1 MRVLSIVLLPIFLL
15 TGCAELSTPSVQTVR
30 VMTQLNGQ
38 PVAGATC
45 ELKNNNGSWVVKT
58 PGQLTIPGAFDELIV
73 TCKKDGLSDG
83 AARVESRYKGNV
95 FRDVLG
101 GRGVVAL
108 LDHTTGAAY
117 EYPLEL
123 SILMGNTTQRIAAHA
138 ATASPNSSSTPAT
151 SVQSP
156 VTMPATQGPAL
167 APAPALLAPAPA
179 PAPAP
184 VTPSMPV
191 APVAPKMSL
200 DDAVKK
206 CAELGFI
213 PGTELSGSCA
223 LKLSR

>member
-1 MRVLSIVLLPIFLL
+1 MRVLSILLLSIFLM
-15 TGCAELSTPSVQTVR
+15 TGCAELSAPSVQTVQ
-30 VMTQLNGQ
+30 VTTQLNGQ
-38 PVAGATC
+38 QVAGATC
-45 ELKNNNGSWVVKT
+45 ELKNNNGRWVVKT

-73 TCKKDGLSDG
+73 TCKKEGLNDGVS
-83 AARVESRYKGNV
+83 RVESRYKGNV
-95 FRDVLG
+95 VRDVLG
-101 GRGVVAL
+101 GRGVVAF

-117 EYPLEL
+117 EYPFVL
-123 SILMGNTTQRIAAHA
+123 SIIMGNTTQRIAAPA
-138 ATASPNSSSTPAT
+138 NTASSNSSSSPAT

-167 APAPALLAPAPA
+167 APAPA
-179 PAPAP
+179 P
-184 VTPSMPV
+184 VTPSLPV